1 MSKLIE
7 LLENQLIPLQEEKQA
22 IIQSFPPSQAGY
34 RGGDYAITDGSHQT
48 DRRCPKRCGRFDGG
62 NRSCYEH
69 RCDGG
74 DVLNIN
80 NSARAFNEK
89 RNREMQ
95 QATAGVNSQIASLE
109 KEILE
114 LKEKAQ
120 LPILRKQIIGNS
132 QELDRLEQKYNLFTQ
147 RPTLEELKPST
158 KPAQPLADQLIQ
170 KPETQPAQPQ
180 PISISLAIP
189 QTNNKNLI
197 IAGSVGFLVILII
210 ILVMRFRK

>member
-62 NRSCYEH
+62 NLSCYEH

-114 LKEKAQ
+114 IIAMNEPKEKMSPIKEETPPIEGKIPLVDEKNPVVEEKAP
-120 LPILRKQIIGNS
+120 LPK
-132 QELDRLEQKYNLFTQ
+132 
-147 RPTLEELKPST
+147 
-158 KPAQPLADQLIQ
+158 
-170 KPETQPAQPQ
+170 
-180 PISISLAIP
+180 
-189 QTNNKNLI
+189 
-197 IAGSVGFLVILII
+197 
-210 ILVMRFRK
+210 